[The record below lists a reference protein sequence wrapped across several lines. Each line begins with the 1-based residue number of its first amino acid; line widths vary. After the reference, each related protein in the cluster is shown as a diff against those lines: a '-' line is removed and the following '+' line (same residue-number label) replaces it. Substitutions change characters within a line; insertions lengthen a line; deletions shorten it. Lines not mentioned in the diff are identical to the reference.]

1 MFLIEDA
8 IKVIVSGLDNAGKTS
23 ILTAIDKKYN
33 FREDVLELKP
43 TIKVRYQRT
52 QFLGSPVIFW
62 DMGGQEK
69 YRDTYKKRKD
79 MYFADTDLLL
89 YVVDI
94 QDRERFETSL
104 TYLNSLLEYFKE
116 TDLNL
121 PVIITFHKYD
131 PEIRSY
137 EEINEDVINLKET
150 ISEEHPEFKILFQQ
164 TSIFDVISII
174 QLVSYGLSVFDNKFF
189 ELSLLMEKYQ
199 MFFNANSLILFDSN
213 GIIVSEYYSDQINPT
228 IYSRLVEEIKEHLF
242 LVKRMEEEDLQED
255 LNFFTT
261 EEDIISYLHKIEYEQ
276 EKFFVSVVLK
286 KKYRDYFLD
295 KFVEFK
301 GEVSRILAE
310 LID

>member
-104 TYLNSLLEYFKE
+104 TYLNSLLEYFKD

>member
-1 MFLIEDA
+1 VFLIEDA

>member
-104 TYLNSLLEYFKE
+104 TYLNSLLEYFKD

-310 LID
+310 LIN

>member
-1 MFLIEDA
+1 VFLIEDA

-310 LID
+310 LIN